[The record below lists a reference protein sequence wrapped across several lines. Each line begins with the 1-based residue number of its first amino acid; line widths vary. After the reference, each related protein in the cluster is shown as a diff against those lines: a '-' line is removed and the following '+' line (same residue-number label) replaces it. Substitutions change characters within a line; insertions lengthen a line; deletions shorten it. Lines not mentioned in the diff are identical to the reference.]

1 MWQLCTNYF
10 VTRNTQNAVCG
21 TEFCNSELCK
31 LDFRIKQAKRRKAK
45 TLKMHPIDYCKM
57 IDSLQ
62 NEEDC
67 KTGIKNEQDKCRYRR
82 QRKSQKFMKSKRGQK
97 KQSCKFKKIFNQV
110 TKRRRDKRR
119 ASSLGSISIQFSNKT
134 IRRRRRKM
142 DDNEKPVNCSEWKGT
157 RKKYTYKK
165 EGGREKR
172 VITVACVVGISALV
186 RILFFNFEKKNTFD

>member
-1 MWQLCTNYF
+1 M
-10 VTRNTQNAVCG
+10 
-21 TEFCNSELCK
+21 
-31 LDFRIKQAKRRKAK
+31 DFRIKQAKRKNAQV
-45 TLKMHPIDYCKM
+45 LKMHPIDYCKM

-67 KTGIKNEQDKCRYRR
+67 KTGIKNEQDKCRSRR
-82 QRKSQKFMKSKRGQK
+82 QRKGKNWMKSKRGKK
-97 KQSCKFKKIFNQV
+97 KQSCKFKKIFKQV

-134 IRRRRRKM
+134 IRRRRRKKEE
-142 DDNEKPVNCSEWKGT
+142 DEKPVNCSEWRGG
-157 RKKYTYKK
+157 RKKYTYTK

-186 RILFFNFEKKNTFD
+186 SILFL

>member
-1 MWQLCTNYF
+1 M
-10 VTRNTQNAVCG
+10 
-21 TEFCNSELCK
+21 
-31 LDFRIKQAKRRKAK
+31 DFRIKQAKRKNAQV
-45 TLKMHPIDYCKM
+45 LKMHPIDYCKM

-67 KTGIKNEQDKCRYRR
+67 KTGIKNEQDKCRSRR
-82 QRKSQKFMKSKRGQK
+82 QRKGKKWMKSKRGKK

-119 ASSLGSISIQFSNKT
+119 TSSLGSISIQFSNKT
-134 IRRRRRKM
+134 IRRRRRKKEE
-142 DDNEKPVNCSEWKGT
+142 DEKPVNCSEWRGG
-157 RKKYTYKK
+157 RKKYTYTK

-186 RILFFNFEKKNTFD
+186 GIILKRKKTISLIFIFS